1 MNREQNFPGV
11 FYDVLYIIS
20 SFFKVIECPDSL
32 EKLATVGIQ
41 MFHCKSPV
49 FYSGTGDLINSLAV
63 LQ

>member
-1 MNREQNFPGV
+1 VNREQNFPGV

-41 MFHCKSPV
+41 MFHCESPV